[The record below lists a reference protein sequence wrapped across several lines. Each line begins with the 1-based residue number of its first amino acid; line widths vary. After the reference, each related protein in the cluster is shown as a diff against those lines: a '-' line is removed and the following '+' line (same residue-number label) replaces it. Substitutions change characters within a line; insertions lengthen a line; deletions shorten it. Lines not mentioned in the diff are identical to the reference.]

1 MTALWEFDMT
11 AWDDPRIARG
21 MEKQLGQ
28 RRARIA
34 AGEKPLG
41 WKVGLGAKPVMER
54 LGIKMPLV
62 GYMMQ
67 KSLAPN
73 GATVSVAGWTQPV
86 AEPEIAVHMGAD
98 LPGSADRAATIA
110 AIGALGPAIELADL
124 NPPPADVEVTL
135 AGNIF
140 HRHVIL
146 GAADRARAGAKLDG
160 LAGLVFRRG
169 AQVARQEDL
178 QANIGNIVAIVAHVA
193 GTLAAHGETLRAG
206 DVIIT
211 GSIVPPP
218 LIEADETEFA
228 YMLEP
233 MEKLM
238 VHFSR

>member
-1 MTALWEFDMT
+1 MN
-11 AWDDPRIARG
+11 AWDDPRITRG
-21 MEKQLGQ
+21 MQKQLAA

-41 WKVGLGAKPVMER
+41 WKVGLGAKPAMQK
-54 LGIKMPLV
+54 LGITMPLV

-67 KSLAPN
+67 KALVAN
-73 GATVSVAGWTQPV
+73 GSTVSVAGWTQPV
-86 AEPEIAVHMGAD
+86 AEPEVAVHMAAD
-98 LPGSADRAATIA
+98 LSGGADRATTIA

-124 NPPPADVEVTL
+124 NPPPSEVEAVL

-146 GAADRARAGAKLDG
+146 GPADKSRAGAKLDG
-160 LAGLVFRRG
+160 LTGLVFRRG

-178 QANIGNIVAIVAHVA
+178 QQNIGIIVDIVAHVA
-193 GTLAAHGETLRAG
+193 GTLAANGEKLSAG

-218 LIEADETEFA
+218 LIEPDETGFA
-228 YMLEP
+228 YTLDP
-233 MEKLM
+233 MAQLSVK
-238 VHFSR
+238 FTR

>member
-1 MTALWEFDMT
+1 MT
-11 AWDDPRIARG
+11 AWDDPRITRG
-21 MEKQLGQ
+21 MQKQLAE

-34 AGEKPLG
+34 AGETPLG
-41 WKVGLGAKPVMER
+41 WKVGLGAKPAMER

-67 KSLAPN
+67 KSLVQN
-73 GATVSVAGWTQPV
+73 GSTVSLSGWTQPV
-86 AEPEIAVHMGAD
+86 AEPEIAVHMAAH
-98 LPGSADRAATIA
+98 LPGYADRAATIA

-124 NPPPADVEVTL
+124 NPPPTDVEATL

-146 GAADRARAGAKLDG
+146 GPADRARAGAKLDG
-160 LAGLVFRRG
+160 MTGLVFRRG

-178 QANIGNIVAIVAHVA
+178 QANIGNIIDIVTHVA
-193 GTLAAHGETLRAG
+193 GTLAANGEKLAAG

-218 LIEADETEFA
+218 LIEPDETAFA
-228 YMLEP
+228 YTLDP
-233 MEKLM
+233 MSQLS
-238 VHFSR
+238 VAFSR

>member
-1 MTALWEFDMT
+1 MS

-21 MEKQLGQ
+21 MEQQLGQ

-54 LGIKMPLV
+54 LSIKMPLV

-67 KSLAPN
+67 KSLVPN
-73 GATVSVAGWTQPV
+73 GGTVSVAGWTQPV

-98 LPGSADRAATIA
+98 LLGADRAATIA

-146 GAADRARAGAKLDG
+146 GPADRARAGAKLDG

-178 QANIGNIVAIVAHVA
+178 QANIGNIVDIVAHVA
-193 GTLAAHGETLRAG
+193 GTLAAYGEKLAAG

-218 LIEADETEFA
+218 LIGPDEIEFA
-228 YMLEP
+228 YTLDP
-233 MEKLM
+233 MSQLSVK
-238 VHFSR
+238 FSR

>member
-1 MTALWEFDMT
+1 MN

-21 MEKQLGQ
+21 MQKQLAE

-41 WKVGLGAKPVMER
+41 WKVGLGARPAMER
-54 LGIKMPLV
+54 LQITMPLV

-67 KSLAPN
+67 KSLVQN
-73 GATVSVAGWTQPV
+73 GGTVSFAGWTQPV
-86 AEPEIAVHMGAD
+86 AEPEVAVHMAAD
-98 LPGSADRAATIA
+98 LPGGADRAATIA

-124 NPPPADVEVTL
+124 NPPPSDVEVTL

-146 GAADRARAGAKLDG
+146 GPADRARAGAKLDG
-160 LAGLVFRRG
+160 LTGLVFRRG
-169 AQVARQEDL
+169 AQIARQEEL
-178 QANIGNIVAIVAHVA
+178 QQNIGNIVDIVAHVA
-193 GTLAAHGETLRAG
+193 GTLAAHGEKLAAG

-218 LIEADETEFA
+218 LIEADETAFA
-228 YMLEP
+228 YTLDP
-233 MEKLM
+233 MPQLSVK
-238 VHFSR
+238 FSR

>member
-1 MTALWEFDMT
+1 MN
-11 AWDDPRIARG
+11 AWDDPRITRG
-21 MEKQLGQ
+21 MQKQLAA

-41 WKVGLGAKPVMER
+41 WKVGLGAKPAMQK
-54 LGIKMPLV
+54 LGITMPLV

-67 KSLAPN
+67 KALVAN
-73 GATVSVAGWTQPV
+73 GSTVSVAGWTQPV
-86 AEPEIAVHMGAD
+86 AEPEVAVHMAAD
-98 LPGSADRAATIA
+98 LSGGADRATTIA

-124 NPPPADVEVTL
+124 NPPPSDVEAVL

-146 GAADRARAGAKLDG
+146 GPADKSRAGAKLDG
-160 LAGLVFRRG
+160 LTGLVFRRG

-178 QANIGNIVAIVAHVA
+178 QQNIGIIVDIVAHVA
-193 GTLAAHGETLRAG
+193 GTLAANGEKLSAG

-218 LIEADETEFA
+218 LIEPDETGFA
-228 YMLEP
+228 YTLDP
-233 MEKLM
+233 MAQLSVK
-238 VHFSR
+238 FTR

>member
-1 MTALWEFDMT
+1 MN

-21 MEKQLGQ
+21 MQRQLAE

-41 WKVGLGAKPVMER
+41 WKVGLGAKPAMDR
-54 LGIKMPLV
+54 LNIKMPLV

-67 KSLAPN
+67 KSLVAN
-73 GATVSVAGWTQPV
+73 GSTASVAGWTQPV
-86 AEPEIAVHMGAD
+86 AEPEVAVHMAAD
-98 LPGSADRAATIA
+98 LSGGADRAATIA

-124 NPPPADVEVTL
+124 NPPPADVEVAL

-146 GAADRARAGAKLDG
+146 GPADRARAGARLDG
-160 LAGLVFRRG
+160 LTGLVFRRG
-169 AQVARQEDL
+169 TQVARQEDL
-178 QANIGNIVAIVAHVA
+178 QANIGNIVDIVAHVA
-193 GTLAAHGETLRAG
+193 GTLAAYGERLCGG

-218 LIEADETEFA
+218 LIEPDEIEFA
-228 YMLEP
+228 YTLDP
-233 MEKLM
+233 MSQLSVK
-238 VHFSR
+238 FSR

>member
-1 MTALWEFDMT
+1 MN

-21 MEKQLGQ
+21 MHKQLGA

-41 WKVGLGAKPVMER
+41 WKVGLGAKAAMER
-54 LGIKMPLV
+54 LSIKMPLV

-67 KSLAPN
+67 KSLVPN
-73 GATVSVAGWTQPV
+73 GSTVSLAGWTQPV
-86 AEPEIAVHMGAD
+86 AEPEIAVHMAAD
-98 LPGSADRAATIA
+98 LSGNADRAATIA

-124 NPPPADVEVTL
+124 NPPPADVEAAL

-146 GAADRARAGAKLDG
+146 GPADRSRAGARLDG
-160 LAGLVFRRG
+160 LTCLVFRRG
-169 AQVARQEDL
+169 TQVARQEDL
-178 QANIGNIVAIVAHVA
+178 QANIGNIVDIVAHVA
-193 GTLAAHGETLRAG
+193 GTLAAYGEKLKRG

-218 LIEADETEFA
+218 LIEPDETEFA
-228 YMLEP
+228 YTLDP
-233 MEKLM
+233 MPQLSVK
-238 VHFSR
+238 FSR

>member
-1 MTALWEFDMT
+1 MT
-11 AWDDPRIARG
+11 AWDDPRITRG
-21 MEKQLGQ
+21 MQKQLSE

-41 WKVGLGAKPVMER
+41 WKVGLGAKPTMER

-67 KSLAPN
+67 TSLVQN
-73 GATVSVAGWTQPV
+73 GSTVSVSGWTQPV
-86 AEPEIAVHMGAD
+86 AEPEVAVHMAAD

-124 NPPPADVEVTL
+124 NPPPTDVEATL

-146 GAADRARAGAKLDG
+146 GPVDRSRAGAKLDG
-160 LAGLVFRRG
+160 LTGLVFRRG

-178 QANIGNIVAIVAHVA
+178 QANIGNIIDIVAHVA
-193 GTLAAHGETLRAG
+193 GTLAANGEKLAAG

-218 LIEADETEFA
+218 LIEPDETAFA
-228 YMLEP
+228 YTLDP
-233 MEKLM
+233 MPQLS
-238 VHFSR
+238 VTFSR